1 MTVDNFSQSGTLVIG
16 TEQRAGHLL
25 QDAALFDAY
34 LFVGIPCST
43 EVSLHFG
50 QYAEGVG
57 ISINGD
63 RAEVADMTEL
73 HGLVLGGAVV
83 TVEATVFR
91 DLPIGTLRVTGPNIS
106 EFAIG
111 GTELVVDNICH
122 VPCPNPGCVD
132 FEVFPLGQTFA
143 PGDIFFEE
151 STRMTVST
159 HGDVTMPGSV
169 TIGNDNL
176 AGGGGKEAVL
186 DRARI
191 LFEFLCAQR
200 VEFSYAR
207 PPGGLAGVILG
218 VNGATLPLNN
228 FTAYHQDTLGGAG
241 IQVIGTPEA
250 GRVIITRSFNFG
262 PGTSSVLVGGNAV
275 FLDNICHTECVGVT
289 ICANFGD
296 LPVGATYSA
305 DDFDIFENGNLA
317 FLTAPYQGSD
327 GLDRTGGE
335 VTIWTERMVGFSDRE
350 LRLRDATVSI
360 QGQCMTGVSFRF
372 GQYGGE
378 IRLGINNAVAHTT
391 SLATP
396 HGTTLGGVG
405 ITVNTL
411 RAPGGEFGY
420 ILFSGQINGLN
431 IGGEDFYLDHLCHTP
446 CPAALELGRAFL
458 VSDTPAG
465 ATRTLVVE
473 VEFSGSGT
481 LILQRSAD
489 LKPGS
494 WVTQSATVT
503 TPSGHPNIRRFTFT
517 IPASTERIFFRGRA
531 TP

>member
-1 MTVDNFSQSGTLVIG
+1 MAWRGATLTEDGITMTVDNFSQSGTLVIG

-25 QDAALFDAY
+25 LDAALFDAY

-43 EVSLHFG
+43 EVALHFG

-186 DRARI
+186 DRARASSSS
-191 LFEFLCAQR
+191 FSARNGSSFPTR
-200 VEFSYAR
+200 VRRAGW
-207 PPGGLAGVILG
+207 PG
-218 VNGATLPLNN
+218 
-228 FTAYHQDTLGGAG
+228 
-241 IQVIGTPEA
+241 
-250 GRVIITRSFNFG
+250 
-262 PGTSSVLVGGNAV
+262 
-275 FLDNICHTECVGVT
+275 
-289 ICANFGD
+289 
-296 LPVGATYSA
+296 
-305 DDFDIFENGNLA
+305 
-317 FLTAPYQGSD
+317 
-327 GLDRTGGE
+327 
-335 VTIWTERMVGFSDRE
+335 
-350 LRLRDATVSI
+350 
-360 QGQCMTGVSFRF
+360 
-372 GQYGGE
+372 
-378 IRLGINNAVAHTT
+378 
-391 SLATP
+391 
-396 HGTTLGGVG
+396 
-405 ITVNTL
+405 
-411 RAPGGEFGY
+411 
-420 ILFSGQINGLN
+420 
-431 IGGEDFYLDHLCHTP
+431 
-446 CPAALELGRAFL
+446 
-458 VSDTPAG
+458 
-465 ATRTLVVE
+465 
-473 VEFSGSGT
+473 
-481 LILQRSAD
+481 
-489 LKPGS
+489 
-494 WVTQSATVT
+494 
-503 TPSGHPNIRRFTFT
+503 
-517 IPASTERIFFRGRA
+517 
-531 TP
+531 